1 MVTLFRLNNN
11 IDEDFLR
18 QEVFSRVYGSKEPNE
33 IEKIKGKFE
42 SCLDIIKVLKNCVFI

>member
-18 QEVFSRVYGSKEPNE
+18 QEVFSRVYGSREPNE
-33 IEKIKGKFE
+33 IEKIKGEFANCFFKNK
-42 SCLDIIKVLKNCVFI
+42 LLKTFCV